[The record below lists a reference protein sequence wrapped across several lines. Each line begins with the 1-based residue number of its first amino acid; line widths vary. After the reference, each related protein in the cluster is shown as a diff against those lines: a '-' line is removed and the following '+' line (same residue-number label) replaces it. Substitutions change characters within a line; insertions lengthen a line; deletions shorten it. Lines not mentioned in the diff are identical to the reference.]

1 MGLNLDD
8 ERFGLI
14 PFDDKGI
21 VELREPDPFESK
33 IDHPSSH
40 REDLSCRLRG
50 LRHHNAAHFVIQLGL
65 SDRLVADAR
74 PSPSATGQAD
84 RATSSRELHG
94 PAGTFPADGRPHG
107 DLIALSELKTSSSMT
122 SQASLPGFPKSYS
135 DGTETGASSRM

>member
-21 VELREPDPFESK
+21 VELREPDSFESNV
-33 IDHPSSH
+33 DHPSSH

-74 PSPSATGQAD
+74 PFPSATGQAD
-84 RATSSRELHG
+84 RATSST
-94 PAGTFPADGRPHG
+94 ASFMGRLAH
-107 DLIALSELKTSSSMT
+107 S
-122 SQASLPGFPKSYS
+122 
-135 DGTETGASSRM
+135 